1 MARKRLKSGFTT
13 GAAAAAAVKGALHML
28 VHATVPDRVF
38 IPFLSQGGVE
48 VEVRSCEAKEPGTA
62 VCTVVKDAGDDPDIT
77 HKAEIGAR
85 VTLLEPEKKGPYL
98 VITGG
103 KGVGTVTRPGLEV
116 PVGEPAINRGPK
128 EMIRQA
134 VAETTGEAG
143 SVHVEIFVPQG
154 EILAE
159 KTLNSRLGIIGG
171 ISILG
176 TTGIVRP
183 MSHDAYI
190 ATIESGIRVACA
202 SNTSPLVFTTGRRSE
217 RYAQKILSDLPE
229 TAFIQIGDFFKASL
243 DIAGSN
249 RVPLVILA
257 VFFGKAVKMACGVP
271 HTHAAESRLALETLA
286 RWSAEWTGKMQFEN
300 EIAGANTARHAF
312 DIIKERCPPV
322 LEGVG
327 RKVLQAAEAF
337 ALPGTQIHCMMLDYD
352 GGIVFDSTRE
362 KDEP

>member
-13 GAAAAAAVKGALHML
+13 GAAAAASVKGALYML
-28 VHATVPDRVF
+28 VNRTAPEKVF
-38 IPFLSQGGVE
+38 IPFLSEGGVE
-48 VEVRSCEAKEPGTA
+48 IGIRSCEAVKPGVA
-62 VCTVVKDAGDDPDIT
+62 VCTVIKDAGDDPDIT

-85 VTLLEPEKKGPYL
+85 VTLEDPDGKTARL

-116 PVGEPAINRGPK
+116 PVGEPAINEGPRK
-128 EMIRQA
+128 MIRQA
-134 VAETTGEAG
+134 AAEITAMKR

-202 SNTSPLVFTTGRRSE
+202 SNIDPLVFTTGRRSE
-217 RYAQKILSDLPE
+217 RYARRIFPDLPD

-243 DIAGSN
+243 DLSGKSQVP
-249 RVPLVILA
+249 RVVLA
-257 VFFGKAVKMACGVP
+257 VFFGKAVKMACAVP
-271 HTHAAESRLALETLA
+271 HTHAAKSKLALETLA
-286 RWSAEWTGKMQFEN
+286 RWSAEWTSDDGFAQKILQ
-300 EIAGANTARHAF
+300 ANTARHAF
-312 DIIKERCPPV
+312 DMIKERYPAV

-327 RKVLQAAEAF
+327 RKVRQAALAF
-337 ALPGTQIHCMMLDYD
+337 AAPGSRVHCVMLDYD
-352 GGIVFDSTRE
+352 GGVVFDSRKQ
-362 KDEP
+362 KDRL